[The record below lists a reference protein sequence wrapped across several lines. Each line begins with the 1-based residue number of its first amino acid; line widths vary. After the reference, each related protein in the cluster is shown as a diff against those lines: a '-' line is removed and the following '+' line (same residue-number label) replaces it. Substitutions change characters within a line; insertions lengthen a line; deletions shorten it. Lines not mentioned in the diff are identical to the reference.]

1 MTLDR
6 SGFWFSKDSIPCF
19 VNSNLRRSLL
29 TIPMSKEYKQY
40 TDGLEKQL
48 ADIYAVVTKARKKG
62 LDPAL
67 VPESEVAKDL
77 AALVEGL
84 VGPPGVAESIREL
97 TKTLS
102 REALTFKIT
111 EQIINGK
118 FGVMDSRE
126 AAEQAMRTALAILT
140 EGITAAPIQGIAKV
154 DIKTNLDRTNYL
166 AIYYAGPIRS
176 AGGTEQ
182 ALTIIVGDHIRRL
195 LKLDHYKP
203 TEDEIGR
210 FIEEIRLFER
220 SIARFQY
227 HISDEE
233 LRRGIQNIPV
243 EVTGTESDPVE
254 VSTYRNLPRIE
265 TNNVRGGA
273 LRVVNDGIVGR
284 AAKVLTTIEKLKI
297 PGWDWLGNLKEFSK
311 KKKSGFMADVIAG
324 RPIFSFPSRV
334 GGFRLRYGRSR
345 NTGLAAVG
353 IHPATMLTVQN
364 FLAAGTQLRLEGPG
378 KGGITVPVD
387 SIESPIVR
395 LKNGSVVRVNL
406 QNFNSINKMIDK
418 ILFLGDILIG
428 FGDFLYTN
436 KPLRPAGYNEEW
448 WGEEL
453 TVAIEQKFGNDL
465 DKTAQA
471 VGLKKNF
478 LEKMLDDVYKNT
490 PTVQEVIHLSLILGI
505 PFHPKFTFFWETLSA
520 QEFFALRKW
529 LLASETKVENNIV
542 QEIVGVNDKA
552 IKIVLEKLCIQHQV
566 FLKKVKIVGD
576 EAHILAFCLGFN
588 TSDFKLDSENVLD
601 IIKNLTGVTVK
612 PKGVSYVG
620 ARMGRPE
627 KAKHREMKPLVHTLF
642 PVGLAG
648 GSRRNLIDAA
658 KKVSIDV
665 DLVKRHCVKCNAP
678 NFTLKCARCG
688 SDTVLEKTCPQ
699 CGRTLYVDECPACKT
714 STRSYA
720 RQEVDM
726 RGLLSMA
733 CKNLGLPML
742 SLFKGVK
749 GMTNGTKTPEILEKG
764 LLRARHGLS
773 VFKDG
778 TIRFDA
784 TNAPLSHFTPKE
796 VGVTVEQVR
805 ANGYLHDYQG
815 NPLTSPKQ
823 ICELKVQDIVI
834 PRNCATYFLKVANFL
849 DELLE
854 KVYKLP
860 KYYNISKPSD
870 LIGHLV
876 IGLAPHTSVGIVGRI
891 IGFTP
896 LKVIYGHHLWHSAK
910 RRDCDGDEDAV
921 ILGLDAILNFSKEFL
936 PSQIGGI
943 MDAPILIIPVVNPL
957 EVQRQAH
964 EVDVSGQYPLEFYQK
979 TWEEADTRQTMNMIE
994 VIADRLNTPAQFEG
1008 FKYTIPVSN
1017 VNMGNTESVY
1027 KKFGK
1032 MTDKMHSQLV
1042 LAEKIAAVDA
1052 DVVARKVLTTHF
1064 IRDIAGNLRAF
1075 TTQQFRCKG
1084 CNRKFRRMPLIGK
1097 CPSCNSDLILTVYRG
1112 GIEKYLIAATR
1123 LVEKY
1128 GLLDYY
1134 AQRLHIVE
1142 EEILTLFEG
1151 KKPRQF
1157 SLTAFS

>member
-1 MTLDR
+1 
-6 SGFWFSKDSIPCF
+6 
-19 VNSNLRRSLL
+19 
-29 TIPMSKEYKQY
+29 MSKEYKQY
-40 TDGLEKQL
+40 ADSLEMQL
-48 ADIYAVVTKARKKG
+48 EDIYAVVTEARKKG

-67 VPESEVAKDL
+67 VPEPEVAKDL

-84 VGPPGVAESIREL
+84 VGPKGVAESIREL
-97 TKTLS
+97 TESMS

-118 FGVMDSRE
+118 FGVMDRRE

-154 DIKTNLDRTNYL
+154 DIKTNSDRSEYL

-284 AAKVLTTIEKLKI
+284 AAKVLTTIEKLQI
-297 PGWDWLGNLKEFSK
+297 PGWEWLGNLKEFSK

-387 SIESPIVR
+387 SIEPPVVR
-395 LKNGSVVRVNL
+395 LKNGSVVRVTL
-406 QNFNSINKMIDK
+406 ENFESINKMIDK

-453 TVAIEQKFGNDL
+453 TLAMNQKFGDDL

-471 VGLKKNF
+471 LE
-478 LEKMLDDVYKNT
+478 LEKSYLQKIMADVYQNK
-490 PTVQEVIHLSLILGI
+490 PTLHEAIRLSLVLEV
-505 PFHPKFTFFWETLSA
+505 PLHPGFTFFWEILSID
-520 QEFFALRKW
+520 EFLALRDW
-529 LLASETKVENNIV
+529 LFSSELKVENNIV
-542 QEIVGVNDKA
+542 QKIVGVKDNSVKV
-552 IKIVLEKLCIQHQV
+552 ILEKLCIQHEV
-566 FLKKVKIVGD
+566 ILNTLKILGD
-576 EAHILAFCLGFN
+576 EAHVFAFCLGFN
-588 TSDFKLDSENVLD
+588 QPECKVEASEAVLD
-601 IIKNLTGVTVK
+601 IIKNLTGIIVK
-612 PKGVSYVG
+612 AKGVSYVG

-648 GSRRNLIDAA
+648 GSRRNLVDAS
-658 KKVSIDV
+658 KKVSIEV
-665 DLVKRHCVKCNAP
+665 DLVKRRCVKCKAASL
-678 NFTLKCARCG
+678 TLKCGQCG

-699 CGRTLYVDECPACKT
+699 CGRTLDLDECPACKT
-714 STRSYA
+714 STRSHA
-720 RQEVDM
+720 RQEVDI
-726 RGLLSMA
+726 RGLLSVA

-749 GMTNGTKTPEILEKG
+749 GMTNETKTPEILEKG

-796 VGVTVEQVR
+796 VGVTVEQVQ
-805 ANGYLHDYQG
+805 ANGYTHDYQG
-815 NPLTSPKQ
+815 NLLTSADQ

-834 PRNCATYFLKVANFL
+834 PRKCATYFLKVANFL

-854 KVYKLP
+854 KVYNLP
-860 KYYNISKPSD
+860 KYYKLTKPSD
-870 LIGHLV
+870 LVGRLV

-896 LKVIYGHHLWHSAK
+896 LNVIYGHHMWHSAK

-921 ILGLDAILNFSKEFL
+921 ILCLDAILNFSKEFL

-964 EVDVSGQYPLEFYQK
+964 EVDVTGQYPLEFYQK
-979 TWEEADTRQTMNMIE
+979 TWEEADTRQTMNIIE

-1017 VNMGNTESVY
+1017 INMGNTESIY

-1032 MTDKMHSQLV
+1032 MIDKMHSQLV

-1052 DVVARKVLTTHF
+1052 DVVANKVLNTHF

-1112 GIEKYLIAATR
+1112 GIEKYLIAASR

-1134 AQRLHIVE
+1134 AQRLDMVQ

-1151 KKPRQF
+1151 KKPRQS
-1157 SLTAFS
+1157 SLEAFS